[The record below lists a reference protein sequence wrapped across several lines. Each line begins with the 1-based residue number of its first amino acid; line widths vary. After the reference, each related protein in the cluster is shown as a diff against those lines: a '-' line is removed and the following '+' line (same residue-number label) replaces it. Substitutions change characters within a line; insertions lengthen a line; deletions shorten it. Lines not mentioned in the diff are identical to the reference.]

1 MSTRQREE
9 RRVMIECCTAPVGCR
24 VALRA
29 IVAEVPRHVVRVRRL
44 LELQRM
50 ALRTVVT
57 EVARY
62 MIRICRLLKLRRM
75 TLVAI
80 RVMQLVVTIHV
91 T

>member
-1 MSTRQREE
+1 MSASQREE
-9 RRVMIECCTAPVGCR
+9 RRAMIKRRRTPSCCC
-24 VALRA
+24 
-29 IVAEVPRHVVRVRRL
+29 
-44 LELQRM
+44 M